1 MPLPETDYTTRHFI
15 IDGRVQ
21 GVGFRWSMCYEAEKL
36 ELTGWVRNRSDGT
49 VEALGQGQRQQVNAL
64 TVWIHRGPPGARVD
78 LVRFD
83 DRPTS
88 ADEKGWID
96 FIQRP
101 TF

>member
-49 VEALGQGQRQQVNAL
+49 VEALVHGKRQQVNAL
-64 TVWIHRGPPGARVD
+64 TVWIHRGPPGARVTAVEMHAAETAGP
-78 LVRFD
+78 LAGFEQV
-83 DRPTS
+83 PT
-88 ADEKGWID
+88 I
-96 FIQRP
+96 
-101 TF
+101 

>member
-1 MPLPETDYTTRHFI
+1 MESLETEYITRHFI

-21 GVGFRWSMCYEAEKL
+21 GVGFRWSMCYEAERLKL
-36 ELTGWVRNRSDGT
+36 AGWVRNLSNGT
-49 VEALGQGQRQQVNAL
+49 VEALAHGSRQQVNAL
-64 TVWIHRGPPGARVD
+64 TVWAHRGPPGARVS

-83 DRPTS
+83 DRPAT
-88 ADEKGWID
+88 ADEQGWID